1 MKGPV
6 ITAALLL
13 GALGAAGGA
22 AYFANHYIDKNL
34 AAKQAALES
43 QYTPVRVVVASD
55 DLSPGAILTGKTV
68 SVREVPRAFLS
79 SEAIPADRWNE
90 ASGRVLARPLKSGEP
105 VLLSHLALGLSAGF
119 SAQLAQGMR
128 AVTFPVN
135 EESAISG
142 LLAPG
147 DRIDIFFTTMSGQD
161 STTLPLLYNV
171 PVLATGLRTMINA
184 AYTSARDQNSRYSAV
199 TVLLNPEDAAK
210 LTQAQE
216 SGKITVTLRR
226 PEDQGQLRLAK
237 ITKKTLL
244 FGDAPAVRGTP
255 HRPVEIILGGI

>member
-55 DLSPGAILTGKTV
+55 DLSPGTILSAKSV
-68 SVREVPRAFLS
+68 SVRAVPRAFVS
-79 SEAIPADRWNE
+79 SEAIAADRWSD

-105 VLLSHLALGLSAGF
+105 VLMSHLALAISAGF
-119 SAQLAQGMR
+119 SNQLADGMR

-147 DRIDIFFTTMSGQD
+147 DRIDIFFTTMNGQD

-184 AYTSARDQNSRYSAV
+184 AYTSARDQNTRYNAI
-199 TVLLNPEDAAK
+199 TVLLSPQDAAK

-226 PEDQGQLRLAK
+226 PEDQGSLRLDR

-244 FGDAPAVRGTP
+244 FGQVPAARGP
-255 HRPVEIILGGI
+255 SRRPVEIILGGI